1 MSRLV
6 TEDDI
11 VSTERSF
18 WKQTGMGLCESSKGT
33 EACFCLVPVRFQAV
47 KSLNSRVIVQP
58 EDKVALICL
67 LESTTSVHLPRDVV
81 PCDKFLLYCDYMNV
95 VSTKMDLAL
104 RKKEDFSFISLSVA
118 FEDL

>member
-1 MSRLV
+1 MSHLREQNLAV
-6 TEDDI
+6 H
-11 VSTERSF
+11 
-18 WKQTGMGLCESSKGT
+18 
-33 EACFCLVPVRFQAV
+33 FQAV
-47 KSLNSRVIVQP
+47 QSLNSRVIVQP

-67 LESTTSVHLPRDVV
+67 LESTTSIQLPRDVV

-95 VSTKMDLAL
+95 VSTKMDLAF